1 MPALQVRDLP
11 QETYDLL
18 VESARRDH
26 RSIAQQTTAILQE
39 HFRVLEGGRAN
50 PSSPAGRSQEA
61 PSMAQRADLRFLR
74 LANELGLDPSTFVP
88 ATTDDFED
96 ALEEEA
102 WERCR
107 DRGIL

>member
-39 HFRVLEGGRAN
+39 HLRVFEGGRAN
-50 PSSPAGRSQEA
+50 PASLASQSREASS
-61 PSMAQRADLRFLR
+61 MTQRADLRFLR

-88 ATTDDFED
+88 AVTDDLED

-107 DRGIL
+107 ERGIL